1 MTIPVGGYAKAV
13 QAYNQAAKGNE
24 GVEAEEAPQHGS
36 FASMVKEAIG
46 DVVSQAKQGEMQSTS
61 ALSNNGDLSQVV
73 TAVAEAEVALQ
84 TIVAVRN
91 RVVQAYQEIMRMPI

>member
-13 QAYNQAAKGNE
+13 EAYNQAATGTGGPAASEPPK
-24 GVEAEEAPQHGS
+24 PGS
-36 FASMVKEAIG
+36 FATMVKEALG
-46 DVVSQAKQGEMQSTS
+46 DVVSQAKQGETQSTS
-61 ALSNNGDLSQVV
+61 ALSHNADLSQVV